1 MAATKDY
8 TEIMIDYKQMYSQLD
23 MPASGEDGKEIGGK
37 RKEKKRKE
45 EQILI

>member
-37 RKEKKRKE
+37 KKKRKE